1 LEPLE
6 DRVTPAVLT
15 VGPGQMYALPSQA
28 AAAAHDGDTIDIY
41 SNGNY
46 NGDTCR
52 WTQNN
57 LTIQGVGGG
66 RAHIDITGQTAFGDK
81 AIWVIDGSNTTVNN
95 IELSGAHDT
104 LGTGNNWAGI
114 RLEGNSLTLN
124 NDYFHNDDD
133 GILVNATNTSLGPTS
148 NIAIYGSEF
157 AFNGFGDGQ
166 SHNMYIGQVTSFTLE
181 NSYSHDA
188 NEGHLVKSR
197 ALTNYILYNRLE
209 DGSAST
215 STASYELDLPQGGAS
230 YVIGN
235 LIEQGPNSANGTIV
249 TYSEEGTKNPSQS
262 LYLINNTIVNDRGGG
277 TFVNLP
283 YSGSS
288 ATIENNIFCGPGTVV
303 AGSGS
308 AMQITNLVSNSPGF
322 VNRAGYD
329 YHLTAGSPAIN
340 AGTAPGT
347 ISGFNLTPTSEYVD
361 PLSLQ
366 PRPDDGQIDIGA
378 YEFVSA
384 SVPPAPT
391 GLTASAS
398 TGQVAL
404 SWTASSGA
412 ASYNIYRGTSSGGE
426 TEIATGVPTTSYVDT
441 GLSAGT
447 TYYYEVI
454 AVNSVGES
462 AFSNEASATTPA
474 LTNIPVNLS
483 SAFNREGIVTDG
495 STFSGGGLDGSGRA
509 LSSNLLGSS
518 VSWNNQTFNLG
529 SANTNNVVSAAG
541 QTITLPNGNYST
553 LNFLATAVNGNQTK
567 KTFVVTYTDST
578 TQTFTQSFSGWLSP
592 RNYSGESQ
600 AVTMAYRD
608 LSNGGRNNRS
618 VFVYGYSFALNS
630 GKTVQSITLPNDSN
644 VNILAMNL
652 A

>member
-1 LEPLE
+1 MTLRLEPLE

-46 NGDTCR
+46 SGDTCR

-66 RAHIDITGQTAFGDK
+66 RAHIDITDQTAYGDK

-104 LGTGNNWAGI
+104 LNTGHNWAGI
-114 RLEGNSLTLN
+114 RLEGNTLTLN

-157 AFNGFGDGQ
+157 ANNGWGDGF
-166 SHNMYIGQVTSFTLE
+166 SHNMYIGAVTSFTLE

-215 STASYELDLPQGGAS
+215 STASYELDLPQGGTS

-235 LIEQGPNSANGTIV
+235 LIEQGPHSANGTIV
-249 TYSEEGTKNPSQS
+249 TYAEEGAVNPGES
-262 LYLINNTIVNDRGGG
+262 LYLVNNTIVNDRGNGG
-277 TFVNLP
+277 TFVNVA
-283 YSGSS
+283 SG
-288 ATIENNIFCGPGTVV
+288 ATALLENNIFCGPGTVV
-303 AGSGS
+303 SGSGS
-308 AMQITNLVSNSPGF
+308 VTQTTNLVSSTPGF
-322 VNRAGYD
+322 VNQAGYD

-347 ISGFNLTPTSEYVD
+347 VNGFNLTPTSEYVD

-366 PRPDDGQIDIGA
+366 PRPVDGSIDIGA
-378 YEFVSA
+378 YEFVS
-384 SVPPAPT
+384 
-391 GLTASAS
+391 
-398 TGQVAL
+398 
-404 SWTASSGA
+404 SG
-412 ASYNIYRGTSSGGE
+412 SNTS
-426 TEIATGVPTTSYVDT
+426 
-441 GLSAGT
+441 
-447 TYYYEVI
+447 
-454 AVNSVGES
+454 
-462 AFSNEASATTPA
+462 
-474 LTNIPVNLS
+474 VNLS

-495 STFSGGGLDGSGRA
+495 SHFSGGGLDGKGHA

-518 VSWNNQTFNLG
+518 VSWNGQTFSLG
-529 SANTNNVVSAAG
+529 SANSNNVVSATG
-541 QTITLPNGNYST
+541 QTISLPSGNYST
-553 LNFLATAVNGNQTK
+553 LSFLATSVNGGQKNL
-567 KTFVVTYTDST
+567 TFTVTYTDGT
-578 TQTFTQSFSGWLSP
+578 KQTFTQSISGWLSP
-592 RNYSGESQ
+592 QGYSGESK
-600 AVTMAYRD
+600 AATMAYRD
-608 LSNGGRNNRS
+608 SSNGGRVNRTTY
-618 VFVYGYSFALNS
+618 VYGYSFTINS
-630 GKTVQSITLPNDSN
+630 GKTVQSITLPNDPS

>member
-1 LEPLE
+1 MKWSFLLRFVFPSLAAQQDKHSTRGRRTVTLRLEPLE
-6 DRVTPAVLT
+6 DRLTPAVLT
-15 VGPGQMYALPSQA
+15 VGPGQMFALPSQA
-28 AAAAHDGDTIDIY
+28 AAVAHDGDTIDIF

-104 LGTGNNWAGI
+104 LNTGNNWAGI
-114 RLEGNSLTLN
+114 RQEGNTLTLN
-124 NDYFHNDDD
+124 NDYFHNNDD
-133 GILVNATNTSLGPTS
+133 GILVNATNTSQGPTS

-188 NEGHLVKSR
+188 NVGHLVKSR

-215 STASYELDLPQGGAS
+215 STASYELDLPQGGTS

-235 LIEQGPNSANGTIV
+235 LIEQGPNSQNGTIIA
-249 TYSEEGTKNPSQS
+249 YSEEGTKNPSQS
-262 LYLINNTIVNDRGGG
+262 LYLINNTIVNDRSAG
-277 TFVNLP
+277 TFVNLA
-283 YSGSS
+283 YSASS
-288 ATIENNIFCGPGTVV
+288 ALLENNIFCGPGTVV
-303 AGSGS
+303 GGPGS
-308 AMQITNLVSNSPGF
+308 ATQTTNLVSNSPGF

-347 ISGFNLTPTSEYVD
+347 VNGFNLTPTSEYVD

-366 PRPDDGQIDIGA
+366 PRPVDGAIDIGA
-378 YEFVSA
+378 YEFVSQ
-384 SVPPAPT
+384 SPPAAPT
-391 GLTASAS
+391 GLTATAGP
-398 TGQVAL
+398 GQVAL

-426 TEIATGVPTTSYVDT
+426 TKIASGVTTTAYSDS

-447 TYYYEVI
+447 TYFYEVT

-462 AFSNEASATTPA
+462 GLSNEASATTPSVPAAPTNLTASANPAQVA
-474 LTNIPVNLS
+474 LSWTASSGAPSYNIYRGTS
-483 SAFNREGIVTDG
+483 
-495 STFSGGGLDGSGRA
+495 SGGETEVASGVMATAFTDSGL
-509 LSSNLLGSS
+509 
-518 VSWNNQTFNLG
+518 
-529 SANTNNVVSAAG
+529 SAGTTYFYEV
-541 QTITLPNGNYST
+541 
-553 LNFLATAVNGNQTK
+553 TAVNS
-567 KTFVVTYTDST
+567 V
-578 TQTFTQSFSGWLSP
+578 
-592 RNYSGESQ
+592 GESGF
-600 AVTMAYRD
+600 
-608 LSNGGRNNRS
+608 SNEAS
-618 VFVYGYSFALNS
+618 A
-630 GKTVQSITLPNDSN
+630 
-644 VNILAMNL
+644 
-652 A
+652 